1 MIWNTRKGMNM
12 RKSVGNGEKEQKKWV
27 EMKRSVGNG
36 EKGRKNMLKVMSR
49 GGNVERK
56 HKKRDGDGEVETL
69 RGNTKKEMEMVR

>member
-1 MIWNTRKGMNM
+1 
-12 RKSVGNGEKEQKKWV
+12 
-27 EMKRSVGNG
+27 MKRSVGNG

-69 RGNTKKEMEMVR
+69 RGNTKKEMEMVRWKR